1 VDLQSFLSKKRTI
14 VEEVLRSLSISFAP
28 VPGPLKEAMEY
39 SLFSKG
45 KRIRPILALLACEA
59 GGGADHGVLP
69 FACALEM
76 IHTYSLIHDDL
87 PSMDNDDLRRGR
99 PTCHKVFGEAIALLA
114 GDALLTEAFRVMTD
128 RECTGRI
135 DTAVTS
141 RIVFEV
147 AQAAGAKGMVGGQA
161 VDVTYEGK
169 EGSKEIVNYI
179 HENKTT
185 AMIRA
190 AVRVGA
196 IAAQTGERELE
207 QFSRYGEAI
216 GFAFQIKD
224 DLLDVEGDEI
234 EVGKR
239 LKKDAGKQT
248 YVRYYGVDG
257 SKAKIDEL
265 IRHAVESMAFL
276 GPKGTMLV
284 ELARFVG
291 ERSF

>member
-1 VDLQSFLSKKRTI
+1 
-14 VEEVLRSLSISFAP
+14 VEEGLRSLSISIAP
-28 VPGPLKEAMEY
+28 APGPLKEAMEY

-45 KRIRPILALLACEA
+45 KRIRPILALLANEA
-59 GGGADHGVLP
+59 GGGEDYGVLP

-76 IHTYSLIHDDL
+76 IHAYSLIHDDL

-128 RECTGRI
+128 EEFTGRI
-135 DTAVTS
+135 DPVVTS
-141 RIVFEV
+141 RIVFEI
-147 AQAAGAKGMVGGQA
+147 AQAAGARGMVGGQA

-169 EGSKEIVNYI
+169 EGSKEIVTYI

-190 AVRVGA
+190 AVRIGA
-196 IAAQTGERELE
+196 IAAQTGEQELE

-265 IRHAVESMAFL
+265 INRAVESMAFL
-276 GPKGTMLV
+276 GPKGTVLV
-284 ELARFVG
+284 ELARFLG

>member
-1 VDLQSFLSKKRTI
+1 VDLQSFLSTKRTI
-14 VEEVLRSLSISFAP
+14 VEEGLRSLSISIAP
-28 VPGPLKEAMEY
+28 APGPLKEAMEY

-45 KRIRPILALLACEA
+45 KRIRPILALLANEA
-59 GGGADHGVLP
+59 GGGEDYGVLP

-76 IHTYSLIHDDL
+76 IHAYSLIHDDL

-128 RECTGRI
+128 EEFTGRI
-135 DTAVTS
+135 DPVVTS
-141 RIVFEV
+141 RIVFEI
-147 AQAAGAKGMVGGQA
+147 AQAAGARGMVGGQA

-169 EGSKEIVNYI
+169 EGSKEIVTYI

-190 AVRVGA
+190 AVRIGA
-196 IAAQTGERELE
+196 IAAQTGEQELE

-265 IRHAVESMAFL
+265 INRAVESMAFL
-276 GPKGTMLV
+276 GPKGTVLV
-284 ELARFVG
+284 ELARFLG

>member
-1 VDLQSFLSKKRTI
+1 MDLQSFLSKKRTI
-14 VEEVLRSLSISFAP
+14 VEEGLRSLSISIAP

-45 KRIRPILALLACEA
+45 KRIRPILALLANEA
-59 GGGADHGVLP
+59 GGGEDHGVLP

-76 IHTYSLIHDDL
+76 IHAYSLIHDDL

-128 RECTGRI
+128 REFTGRI
-135 DTAVTS
+135 DPVVTS

-147 AQAAGAKGMVGGQA
+147 AQAAGARGMVGGQA

-169 EGSKEIVNYI
+169 EGSKEIVTYI

-190 AVRVGA
+190 AVRIGA
-196 IAAQTGERELE
+196 IAAQAGEQGLE

-265 IRHAVESMAFL
+265 INRAVESMAFL
-276 GPKGTMLV
+276 GPKGTVLV
-284 ELARFVG
+284 ELARFLG